1 MFTILFIGVILLS
14 LHLSSNVLAVED
26 DGSAISNASRS
37 YYRSANGTTDIT
49 ELASTLGIHKY
60 GSTVDLKSADYNL
73 TEFGPLSSLSEQE
86 LDALGIETKL
96 IVDYFP
102 EPPSPIEYSPFSL
115 PFGTMAA
122 DSCGDGGNE
131 FMTLAGGIRW
141 RTFPI
146 TYAIDP
152 QGSGQNAE
160 STKSS
165 VISSFSE
172 FDKVIA
178 GTVFTQ
184 TNDVNTAGISVIW
197 APIDGPGGILGQ
209 TQFFYFPST
218 LAIVEADITM
228 DAGDSWFISPVH
240 NCGGVGNDFD
250 IQDIMTHELG
260 HGMGLGHV
268 QDDALLTMY
277 PFASPGETIKR
288 SLGNGDKEGINFLY
302 PIAWTSSWT
311 SLGGGV
317 SSNTDPTVIANDDG
331 RLQAFVVGTNN
342 QLYEKSQTVPG
353 SSPWTGWTSLGGGI
367 KADTSP
373 AVARNSDGRLQVFVV
388 GTNNQLYYKTQMS
401 AGSSTWSTSWTSLGG
416 GLRASTDPTVI
427 ANDDGRLQAFVVGTN
442 NALYYKTQTAAG
454 SSTWSS
460 SWTSLGGGLRAST
473 DPAVIANDDGRLQ
486 AFVVGTN
493 NALYYKTQTAAGSST
508 WSSSWTSLGGGIKA
522 DTSPDVARNSDGRLQ
537 VFVVGTNNALYYKT
551 QTAAGSSTWSTSWTS
566 LGGGLRASTDP
577 TVIANDDGRLQA
589 FVVGTNNAIYYK
601 WQTSPST

>member
-353 SSPWTGWTSLGGGI
+353 SSSWTGWTSLGGVIKADTSPSVARNNDGRLQVFVVGTNNQLYEKSQTVPGSSPWTGWTSLGGGI

-551 QTAAGSSTWSTSWTS
+551 QT
-566 LGGGLRASTDP
+566 
-577 TVIANDDGRLQA
+577 
-589 FVVGTNNAIYYK
+589 
-601 WQTSPST
+601 SPST